1 MLNHARSAP
10 SPRGEGWGEGGGEL
24 VTASNYRINSPKL
37 LKQILEYLRFIA
49 RRFVEDRCLTVAGS
63 LTYTTLLALVPIF
76 TVTVTLTSHVPQVK
90 QFVDE
95 TKTFMLKNLLP
106 DVAGKVIT
114 VYMEQFAQ
122 NAARLTVIGLA
133 IILATAILTMFT
145 IDGAFNDIWRTR
157 RQRSVWQRL
166 LAYFALLVIG
176 PLLIGASLSMTS
188 YLVNWVDHLDHVR
201 PWFVEAVLRVIPFAM
216 TAGALVLAYRVVPH
230 RHVPM
235 RHALAGG
242 LLAALLFEATKYF
255 FVIYI
260 SKVPTYSLVYGA
272 FASVPIFLLWLFCCW
287 MVVLIGAEV
296 TATFSYF
303 GHMEAQWADDNTR
316 VAAAKKILLVLN
328 ENRESNEISTA
339 GLGFFELRKR
349 APMPIDQAENL
360 LDLLLHAGLIVESTS
375 GSTSRGTKRF
385 KISRDIDHPDSFPSD
400 SVIRD
405 ALASY

>member
-1 MLNHARSAP
+1 ML
-10 SPRGEGWGEGGGEL
+10 
-24 VTASNYRINSPKL
+24 IK
-37 LKQILEYLRFIA
+37 IIDYLRFIA

-76 TVTVTLTSHVPQVK
+76 TVTVTLTAHVPEVRD
-90 QFVDE
+90 FVDE
-95 TKTFMLKNLLP
+95 AKTFMLKNLLP
-106 DVAGKVIT
+106 DVAGKVVT

-122 NAARLTVIGLA
+122 NAAQLTAIGLV
-133 IILATAILTMFT
+133 IILATAVMTMFT

-166 LAYFALLVIG
+166 VVYSVLLIIG

-188 YLVNWVDHLDHVR
+188 YLVNWVDHFDHVML
-201 PWFVEAVLRVIPFAM
+201 WFVNVVLRFIPFLM
-216 TAGALVLAYRVVPH
+216 TAIALVLAYRVVPN

-242 LLAALLFEATKYF
+242 VLAALLFEATKYF

-287 MVVLIGAEV
+287 MVILIGAEI

-303 GHMEAQWADDNTR
+303 GHAEAQRANDNTR
-316 VAAAKKILLVLN
+316 VFAAQKILSAIAAEEGNNIVAMDF
-328 ENRESNEISTA
+328 RA
-339 GLGFFELRKR
+339 LRR
-349 APMPIDQAENL
+349 CAPMPIDQAEDL
-360 LDLLLHAGLIVESTS
+360 LDHLSEAGLIAVQRD
-375 GSTSRGTKRF
+375 GSASRGVARYRLTRKWC
-385 KISRDIDHPDSFPSD
+385 DIRGHGAVSIEAA
-400 SVIRD
+400 IRD
-405 ALASY
+405 ALAKY

>member
-1 MLNHARSAP
+1 MHVMKN
-10 SPRGEGWGEGGGEL
+10 
-24 VTASNYRINSPKL
+24 RINKPYYTRHSSIGLHEFRSLTFKLKL
-37 LKQILEYLRFIA
+37 LKQIIEYLRFIA

-76 TVTVTLTSHVPQVK
+76 TVTVTLTAHVPQVK
-90 QFVDE
+90 KFADQA
-95 TKTFMLKNLLP
+95 KTFMLKNLLP

-122 NAARLTVIGLA
+122 NAARLTVIGLV
-133 IILATAILTMFT
+133 IILATAIMTMFT
-145 IDGAFNDIWRTR
+145 IDSAFNDIWRTR
-157 RQRSVWQRL
+157 RQRSWWQRL
-166 LAYFALLVIG
+166 IAYFALLIIG

-188 YLVNWVDHLDHVR
+188 YLVNWVDDLDYAMPIDALLR
-201 PWFVEAVLRVIPFAM
+201 FVPFAM
-216 TAGALVLAYRVVPH
+216 TAGALILAYRVVPH

-303 GHMEAQWADDNTR
+303 RHMDAQRADDNTR
-316 VAAAKKILLVLN
+316 VIAAQKILSALRECGAN
-328 ENRESNEISTA
+328 GDENGNATMDFA
-339 GLGFFELRKR
+339 TLRKR
-349 APMPIDQAENL
+349 APMPIDQAEDL
-360 LDLLLHAGLIVESTS
+360 LDHLLHAGLIVEGG
-375 GSTSRGTKRF
+375 GSTSRGTKRY
-385 KISRDIDHPDSFPSD
+385 KINVETDNADSLPKETA
-400 SVIRD
+400 IRN
-405 ALASY
+405 ALANY

>member
-1 MLNHARSAP
+1 LF
-10 SPRGEGWGEGGGEL
+10 
-24 VTASNYRINSPKL
+24 
-37 LKQILEYLRFIA
+37 KQILEYLRFIA

-90 QFVDE
+90 QFVDQ

-122 NAARLTVIGLA
+122 NAARLTVIGLI
-133 IILATAILTMFT
+133 IILATAIMTMFT
-145 IDGAFNDIWRTR
+145 IDSAFNDIWRTR
-157 RQRSVWQRL
+157 RQRSWWQRL

-188 YLVNWVDHLDHVR
+188 YLVNWVDDLDYAMPVDALLR
-201 PWFVEAVLRVIPFAM
+201 FVPFAM

-235 RHALAGG
+235 RHAFAGG

-303 GHMEAQWADDNTR
+303 GHMDAQRADDNTR
-316 VAAAKKILLVLN
+316 VIAAKKILSVLSESGVN
-328 ENRESNEISTA
+328 ETP
-339 GLGFFELRKR
+339 GLAFLELRKR

-360 LDLLLHAGLIVESTS
+360 LDMLLHAGLIVESTN
-375 GSTSRGTKRF
+375 GSTSRGTKRY
-385 KISRDIDHPDSFPSD
+385 KICRDVDDPDSFPSD

-405 ALASY
+405 ALASYL